1 MPDQSVT
8 VPTGANTATVQVLDA
23 TGADITGSCSIAA
36 TSPDA
41 TTPNVIPFTAMKP
54 GGTATVTYVAT
65 NSQGNTQ
72 EVDTLTIQITAPAS
86 MTVTYGTVIPPA
98 AAHFK
103 VPRK

>member
-1 MPDQSVT
+1 
-8 VPTGANTATVQVLDA
+8 LDA

-36 TSPDA
+36 TSSDSTVVQIGSPDA
-41 TTPNVIPFTAMKP
+41 ATPNVIPFTAMKP